1 MTLLDTFTDSWQI
14 PVQTGSLSS
23 EWGNRGAE
31 YTYDNDLETSCHTL
45 KQTMNRL
52 TLNFV
57 ESHVTYVEIF
67 NVEFTPHK
75 EFIMGAVVKLLASES
90 VVKVCGTFSDISG
103 GSKFVFDCDV
113 VGSRLDIELANEHI
127 VVAEVKI
134 YGQG

>member
-1 MTLLDTFTDSWQI
+1 M
-14 PVQTGSLSS
+14 QTGSHSS
-23 EWGNRGAE
+23 EWNNHGAE
-31 YTYDNDLETSCHTL
+31 FTYDNDLETYCHTL

-52 TLNFV
+52 TLNFA
-57 ESHVTYVEIF
+57 ESYVTHVEIF

-75 EFIMGAVVKLLASES
+75 EFIIGAVVKILASGS

-103 GSKFVFDCDV
+103 GPKFVFDCDV

-134 YGQG
+134 YGQGSCNNRW